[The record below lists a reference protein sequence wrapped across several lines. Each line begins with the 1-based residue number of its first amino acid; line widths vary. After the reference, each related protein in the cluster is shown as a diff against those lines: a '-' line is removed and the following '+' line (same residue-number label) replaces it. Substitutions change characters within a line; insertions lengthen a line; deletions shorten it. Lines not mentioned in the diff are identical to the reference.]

1 MNRIKDFFYDK
12 NDVIVAFIILL
23 AAAVIIYFRIG
34 DIMKYPETLVHSA
47 ATGETTASVAVT
59 ETTVAPAAGSDAA
72 KATTAVAETKSITIT
87 QDAAST
93 TVAKQLEKAKLVS
106 SAKEFKAALEKYDMA
121 GSIRSGTYQIPVGA
135 TNEKIIEIITKQKV
149 K

>member
-12 NDVIVAFIILL
+12 NDIIVAFIILL

-47 ATGETTASVAVT
+47 AADQTTASVAPT
-59 ETTVAPAAGSDAA
+59 ETTVAPGAASDAT
-72 KATTAVAETKSITIT
+72 KATTAAATKSITIT